1 MTHWKRDSDALGIA
15 TEPSVIDAARSVL
28 ALYAEGRARTPIF
41 DGAMLDLR
49 AAVEQH
55 DEVGEARVVRLRREL
70 DLVYDELNRALGQ
83 NAPKAWDRIKARLD
97 RG

>member
-1 MTHWKRDSDALGIA
+1 MTHWKRDADALGIA
-15 TEPSVIDAARSVL
+15 EPSVIEVARSVL

-49 AAVEQH
+49 AAAERH
-55 DEVGEARVVRLRREL
+55 DEVGAAREARLRREL
-70 DLVYDELNRALGQ
+70 GLVYDELNQALGQ